1 MFSTTISGALQG
13 VEGILLQVEVDV
25 SGGMPCLEM
34 VGLLGSEVKEARER
48 VRATIRNLGITIPPK
63 RILVN
68 LSPANVRKAGTAY
81 DLPIAIGVL
90 KSMGILPLDCTDNMI
105 LLGELGLDGRI
116 KPVTGVFPILAKG
129 AGEGIKACILAK
141 ENINEA
147 SLFEKMEVYS
157 FETMQDLVEFL
168 THGKQKMHVKT
179 CQGEKDLQYE
189 MLETEVYFEEIIG
202 QQSAKRAALISA
214 AGGHNLLFVG
224 PPGTGKTML
233 VKALPSILPPLCEKE
248 KMEVASIQSAL
259 GMFCDENFRYGKRPF
274 VEVHHS
280 ATAHTLIGGG
290 AIPKAGAMTMA
301 HKGVLF
307 LDELPEFR
315 RVVLDAMRQ
324 PLEEGKI
331 IFLRSGISYT
341 FPTDVML
348 VAAMNPCPCG
358 HYPDKNKCVCLPHQ
372 VRKYIG
378 HISGPVLDRID
389 IVAETLPMEKTVT
402 DGIKSGTQELSSS
415 QMREMVIKARGFQ
428 KERIGKTNGE
438 LTSREIAEA
447 SCLDLKAKELLTKM
461 ERKFALSGRA
471 HFSLLKV
478 ARTIADLEESEI
490 IKEHHLAE
498 AAGYRM
504 GFERYFYG

>member
-48 VRATIRNLGITIPPK
+48 VRATIKNLGITIPPK

-81 DLPIAIGVL
+81 DLPIAVGVL
-90 KSMGILPLDCTDNMI
+90 KSMGILPMNCTDNML

-116 KPVTGVFPILAKG
+116 KPVTGVFPILAKCV
-129 AGEGIKACILAK
+129 GEGIKACILSK
-141 ENINEA
+141 DNVNEA
-147 SLFEKMEVYS
+147 CFFEKMDVYG
-157 FETMQDLVEFL
+157 FETMKEVVEFL
-168 THGKQKMHVKT
+168 TKGKGKVEVRSK
-179 CQGEKDLQYE
+179 KDDKAMQSDRTK
-189 MLETEVYFEEIIG
+189 TEVAFEEIIG

-214 AGGHNLLFVG
+214 AGEHNLLFVG

-233 VKALPSILPPLCEKE
+233 VKALPSILPPLCEEE
-248 KMEVASIQSAL
+248 KMEAASIQSAL
-259 GMFCDENFRYGKRPF
+259 GMFRDENFRYGKRPF

-324 PLEEGKI
+324 PMEEGKI
-331 IFLRSGISYT
+331 TFLRSGISYT

-378 HISGPVLDRID
+378 HISGPILDRID
-389 IVAETLPMEKTVT
+389 IVAETLPMEQTLT
-402 DGIKSGTQELSSS
+402 DRKEASTQTMSSS
-415 QMREMVIKARGFQ
+415 QMQKMVIKARKFQ
-428 KERIGKTNGE
+428 KDRCGKPNGS
-438 LTSREIAEA
+438 LTSREITEMC
-447 SCLDLKAKELLTKM
+447 CLDMHARALLDKM
-461 ERKFALSGRA
+461 ESKFALSGRA

-478 ARTIADLEESEI
+478 ARTIADLEESEVV
-490 IKEHHLAE
+490 KEHHLAE
-498 AAGYRM
+498 AAGYRL